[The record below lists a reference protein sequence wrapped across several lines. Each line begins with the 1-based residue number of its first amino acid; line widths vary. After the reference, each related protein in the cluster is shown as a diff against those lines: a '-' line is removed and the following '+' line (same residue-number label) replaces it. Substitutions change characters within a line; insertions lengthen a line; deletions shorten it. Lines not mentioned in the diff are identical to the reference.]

1 MDNKHTVQINTSMDE
16 MLESK
21 AFVQLDVSSKTDN
34 LIRLPTIA
42 DLRILARILLS
53 VDQPKITNEKIV
65 DISLPIENIAA

>member
-1 MDNKHTVQINTSMDE
+1 MDE